1 MVHLTPV
8 LWIFIPT
15 SLTYMFSAF
24 SPYNFMPITS
34 TNWRLNRTVDDSWAF
49 NGNATTYNF
58 YKMGFTT
65 NAWLINSTPVLF
77 VLTIAT
83 FIHPILTLAKITFP
97 SIAYLWNL
105 DAKWKDHF
113 VLFVIFLA
121 FNIICFNSMMNYQ
134 FFNVETDNEWANSL
148 IAMFFLC
155 LIFVF
160 CCFIVTSH
168 VIYWIELWQW
178 KKSGKP
184 IELNPEEV
192 SLANFWERVMFRE
205 FKKTT
210 FIHYAYWEFFLLW
223 RILHSSI
230 LIYWYT
236 DGF

>member
-1 MVHLTPV
+1 MMNKSVNVTFQGWEVINDPLDLATAGYVTYLITWIPIAIGVFVSFFGFSLGIPFDFFTTLQMVHLTPV

-83 FIHPILTLAKITFP
+83 FIHPILTLAKISFP

-121 FNIICFNSMMNYQ
+121 FNIICFNSMMNY
-134 FFNVETDNEWANSL
+134 
-148 IAMFFLC
+148 
-155 LIFVF
+155 
-160 CCFIVTSH
+160 
-168 VIYWIELWQW
+168 
-178 KKSGKP
+178 
-184 IELNPEEV
+184 
-192 SLANFWERVMFRE
+192 
-205 FKKTT
+205 
-210 FIHYAYWEFFLLW
+210 
-223 RILHSSI
+223 
-230 LIYWYT
+230 
-236 DGF
+236 